1 MSTLGRLRAWGRRL
15 VGATSHDDLAD
26 LHHGITELQHALE
39 ATNTTVAN
47 LHAET
52 TRLATR
58 LAEVAEHHQGSIK
71 QIDTEL
77 GLLRATLAEH
87 SARLDNLADSPL
99 MGASD
104 PTGTD
109 NNGS

>member
-1 MSTLGRLRAWGRRL
+1 MSTLGRLRAWVRRL

-26 LHHGITELQHALE
+26 LHHGITELQQALE
-39 ATNTTVAN
+39 VTNTTVAN

-52 TRLATR
+52 TR

-99 MGASD
+99 MGASN

>member
-15 VGATSHDDLAD
+15 VGATGHDDLAVV
-26 LHHGITELQHALE
+26 HHGITELQQALE

-47 LHAET
+47 LHIET
-52 TRLATR
+52 TR
-58 LAEVAEHHQGSIK
+58 LAEVAEHHQGNIE
-71 QIDTEL
+71 QLDTEL
-77 GLLRATLAEH
+77 GLLRATLSEH
-87 SARLDNLADSPL
+87 SARLDNLASSPL